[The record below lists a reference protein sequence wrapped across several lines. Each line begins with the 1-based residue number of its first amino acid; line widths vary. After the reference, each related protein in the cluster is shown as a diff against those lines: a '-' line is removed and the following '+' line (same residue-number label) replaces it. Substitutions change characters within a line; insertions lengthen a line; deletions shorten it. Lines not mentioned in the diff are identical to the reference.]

1 MFGGG
6 KCMFLP
12 NTTKGGCRTDG
23 EDLLAVAQSKH
34 GWTVGDGSM
43 ADFKAKDTLP
53 LMNLFTPDHMPYEI
67 DRDQAVLPSLAEM
80 TTRALDI
87 LNMNS
92 HKSKTG
98 FFLMIEGSRIDM
110 AAHSNDAAAHVHE
123 ILAYNAAIAAVKQ
136 FVQNNRDTVMV
147 STSDHE
153 TGGFAVGNQIG
164 KVYPGYAWSPEILF
178 PVKHSGDYISEEIM
192 KHGSTREE
200 FVRETVFK
208 TWLGISDAT
217 QAEIDQLL
225 DLKMSASDLDYAV
238 GKVIS
243 DRAGLGW

>member
-1 MFGGG
+1 
-6 KCMFLP
+6 MFLP

-136 FVQNNRDTVMV
+136 FVQNNPDTVMI

-153 TGGFAVGNQIG
+153 TGGFTAGHQLG
-164 KVYPGYAWSPEILF
+164 EAYPVYAWSPEILF
-178 PVKHSGDYISEEIM
+178 PVIHSGEYISRQFEVIPPPF
-192 KHGSTREE
+192 SRQV
-200 FVRETVFK
+200 FVRDIVFK
-208 TWLGISDAT
+208 KWLGISDGT
-217 QAEIDQLL
+217 EAEIKSFLRL
-225 DLKMSASDLDYAV
+225 NMTATELDYAV

>member
-87 LNMNS
+87 RRPYLPP
-92 HKSKTG
+92 HHRRHAESKTV
-98 FFLMIEGSRIDM
+98 LLPE
-110 AAHSNDAAAHVHE
+110 
-123 ILAYNAAIAAVKQ
+123 K
-136 FVQNNRDTVMV
+136 
-147 STSDHE
+147 
-153 TGGFAVGNQIG
+153 IG
-164 KVYPGYAWSPEILF
+164 
-178 PVKHSGDYISEEIM
+178 
-192 KHGSTREE
+192 
-200 FVRETVFK
+200 
-208 TWLGISDAT
+208 
-217 QAEIDQLL
+217 
-225 DLKMSASDLDYAV
+225 
-238 GKVIS
+238 
-243 DRAGLGW
+243 